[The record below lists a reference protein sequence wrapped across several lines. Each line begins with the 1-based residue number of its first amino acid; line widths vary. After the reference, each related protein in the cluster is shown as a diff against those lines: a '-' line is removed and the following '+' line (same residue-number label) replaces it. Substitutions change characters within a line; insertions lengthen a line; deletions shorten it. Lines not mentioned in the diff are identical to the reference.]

1 MAFFPDVSPGD
12 KFKPN
17 ALLSNNVR
25 HIVNALNG
33 FNSKPVLASGGM
45 IRIQVWNNSGST
57 LSAGTAVN
65 FSDSGDL
72 CGEAIPAIKLK
83 DTEKPWGV
91 LVNQLKTKAIGSCIL
106 CGPAQVSLSGSGDYA
121 APTTSNPAV
130 FTRGATGAPV
140 IFASG
145 GKGVIL
151 LGAVAQ
157 DSIYDGPFSLSYD
170 TEKKQLKV
178 SAGFANMNGEWKD
191 VPEKT
196 LSPSTGTVCICSTLG
211 DDGKWTAPEIK
222 VSTPG
227 QYAFPIGSCKVSGES
242 VTVCSYRVPV
252 AIFLV
257 SDVCSTTE

>member
-17 ALLSNNVR
+17 ALLSNNIR
-25 HIVNALNG
+25 HIVNALTG
-33 FNSKPVLASGGM
+33 FNGKPIMASGGM
-45 IRIQVWNNSGST
+45 IRIQVYNDSGST

-65 FSDSGDL
+65 FAESGSL

-91 LVNQLKTKAIGSCIL
+91 LVNQLKSKAIGSCIL
-106 CGPAQVSLSGSGDYA
+106 CGPAQVSLTGSGDYA
-121 APTTSNPAV
+121 APTTSNPSV

-140 IFASG
+140 IFAGSD
-145 GKGVIL
+145 KGVVL
-151 LGAVAQ
+151 LGAIAQ
-157 DSIYDGPFSLSYD
+157 DVYDGPFALSYD

-178 SAGFANMNGEWKD
+178 NAGYANMNGEWKEIA
-191 VPEKT
+191 EKT
-196 LSPSTGTVCICSTLG
+196 LTASTGTVCVCSTLG

-222 VSTPG
+222 VATPS
-227 QYAFPIGSCKVSGES
+227 QYAYPIGSCKVSGES
-242 VTVCSYRVPV
+242 VTVCSFRVPV

-257 SDVCSTTE
+257 SDVCSTTN